1 LDLPNAFK
9 FVQSH
14 EEVELMVARN
24 AERAEW
30 RRNWQSVQT
39 EHAKAAARA
48 LYPLGAA
55 AAGQMR
61 RIPYGEAATY
71 LNISAMGYG
80 GRRSLLPL
88 DALAGLCATLDV
100 PDLSSIFWSQE
111 TVELSE
117 LGSPDAH
124 MPRWESIKDKEAEE
138 LRCHRN
144 TSWPPASSV

>member
-1 LDLPNAFK
+1 VEKELAVGTDRACQGRCARPLPPG
-9 FVQSH
+9 
-14 EEVELMVARN
+14 R
-24 AERAEW
+24 
-30 RRNWQSVQT
+30 
-39 EHAKAAARA
+39 
-48 LYPLGAA
+48 
-55 AAGQMR
+55 
-61 RIPYGEAATY
+61 
-71 LNISAMGYG
+71 G
-80 GRRSLLPL
+80 GRGTNETHPVRRSSHLPQHLGHGLRRKAQLAALDAL